1 MGRLDDK
8 VALITGAASGIGA
21 ASAELFAR
29 EGAAVTLVDIAEAG
43 ETVAAGIR
51 GAGGEAVFVQAD
63 VTDADQVQH
72 AVGVAVERYAKL
84 DVLFNNAGIGPP
96 TDADV
101 HEIEDSVWDRILD
114 VNLGGVFL
122 CCRFGIREMLKLS
135 EPRAASVIN
144 TASVLGMVGNPT
156 LPSTAYTASKGAIV
170 SLTRQLAASYGPAGI
185 RCNAICPGPID
196 TPILEPYLEVED
208 MDDRFRDRVPL
219 GRMGRAEEVGYLAL
233 FLASD
238 EASYVTGGVL
248 PVDGGMTCI

>member
-1 MGRLDDK
+1 VGRLDDK

-29 EGAAVTLVDIAEAG
+29 EGAAVTLVDSAEAG
-43 ETVAAGIR
+43 ETVAEGIR
-51 GAGGEAVFVQAD
+51 GEAVFVQAD

-72 AVGVAVERYAKL
+72 AVSTAVERYGKL

-101 HEIEDSVWDRILD
+101 HEIEDAVWDRILD
-114 VNLGGVFL
+114 VNLRGVFL
-122 CCRFGIREMLKLS
+122 CCRFGIREMLKLP

-144 TASVLGMVGNPT
+144 TASVLGMVGNPS

-196 TPILEPYLEVED
+196 TPILKPYVED
-208 MDDRFRDRVPL
+208 QEMDFRGRVPL
-219 GRMGRAEEVGYLAL
+219 GRMGRAEEVAYLAL

-248 PVDGGMTCI
+248 PVDGGMTAI

>member
-29 EGAAVTLVDIAEAG
+29 EGAAVTLVDSAEAG
-43 ETVAAGIR
+43 ETVAEGIR
-51 GAGGEAVFVQAD
+51 GAGGRPSSCGRRHRRRPGAACGERGGGAV
-63 VTDADQVQH
+63 
-72 AVGVAVERYAKL
+72 RKL

-144 TASVLGMVGNPT
+144 TASVARHG
-156 LPSTAYTASKGAIV
+156 
-170 SLTRQLAASYGPAGI
+170 RQPDPA
-185 RCNAICPGPID
+185 
-196 TPILEPYLEVED
+196 V
-208 MDDRFRDRVPL
+208 DRVHRLQGRDRVTHAATGRELRPGRHPVQRHLPRPDRHTDPEAVPRGRGDGRPL
-219 GRMGRAEEVGYLAL
+219 PRPSPARADGPRRGGRLPRALPGVGRSLL
-233 FLASD
+233 R
-238 EASYVTGGVL
+238 
-248 PVDGGMTCI
+248 DGRRAARRWRHDRI

>member
-21 ASAELFAR
+21 ASAALFAR
-29 EGAAVTLVDIAEAG
+29 EGAAVVLVDRAEAG
-43 ETVAAGIR
+43 EGVADAIR
-51 GAGGEAVFVQAD
+51 AAGGEAAFAQAD
-63 VTDADQVQH
+63 VTNAEQ
-72 AVGVAVERYAKL
+72 VERAVALAQERYGKL

-101 HEIEDSVWDRILD
+101 HEIEDAVWDRILE
-114 VNLGGVFL
+114 VNLRGVFL
-122 CCRFGIREMLKLS
+122 GCRFGIRAMLGLA

-144 TASVLGMVGNPT
+144 TASVLGIVGNPT
-156 LPSTAYTASKGAIV
+156 LPSTAYTASKGGIV
-170 SLTRQLAASYGPAGI
+170 ALTRQLAASYGPAGI

-196 TPILEPYLEVED
+196 TPILEPFLAEEA
-208 MDDRFRDRVPL
+208 MDDRFKDRVPL
-219 GRMGRAEEVGYLAL
+219 GRMGRAEEVAYLAL

-238 EASYVTGGVL
+238 EASYVTGGIL